1 VVYTYG
7 MQMRPEPPVPAA
19 SGRDRAYQYLYSQVL
34 VDPAMQG
41 AFLSEQDIA
50 ERVGVSRT
58 PVREALLLLASDG
71 LVQMIPKRGV
81 RVPVISGREIAELM
95 ELRGVLERHAATTTL
110 ASGRVPL
117 EAMRVVLAAQH
128 GLKDLDPRESG
139 QRFIEHDREFH
150 QLLVDAAGNDLMS
163 RSYEKLRAR
172 QVMVGVEALFRRTDR
187 QERVCAEH
195 DEIVEAL
202 ASGDAEAARDAI
214 DRHLGV
220 TLDLL
225 LRS

>member
-1 VVYTYG
+1 
-7 MQMRPEPPVPAA
+7 MQMSPEPPVPAA

-110 ASGRVPL
+110 AAGRVPL
-117 EAMRVVLAAQH
+117 AAMRVVLARQH
-128 GLKDLDPRESG
+128 ELKDVDPARAVSG
-139 QRFIEHDREFH
+139 SSSTIASSISCSSTPPATTSCR
-150 QLLVDAAGNDLMS
+150 AAT
-163 RSYEKLRAR
+163 RSSAPGR
-172 QVMVGVEALFRRTDR
+172 
-187 QERVCAEH
+187 
-195 DEIVEAL
+195 
-202 ASGDAEAARDAI
+202 
-214 DRHLGV
+214 
-220 TLDLL
+220 
-225 LRS
+225 